1 MVPSICGR
9 YNVPNSHDIAHFCF
23 IIAGD
28 EVWSQGFG
36 KSDIARGKMVDSD
49 TRFEI
54 GSVTKAFTATLL
66 GILLSENG

>member
-1 MVPSICGR
+1 
-9 YNVPNSHDIAHFCF
+9 
-23 IIAGD
+23 
-28 EVWSQGFG
+28 
-36 KSDIARGKMVDSD
+36 MVDSD